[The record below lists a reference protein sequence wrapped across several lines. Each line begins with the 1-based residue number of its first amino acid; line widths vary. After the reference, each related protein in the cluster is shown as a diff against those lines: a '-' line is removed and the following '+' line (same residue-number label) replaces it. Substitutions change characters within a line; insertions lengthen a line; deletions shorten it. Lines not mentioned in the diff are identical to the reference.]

1 MLGALF
7 PIVLATHV
15 IITVFLIGI
24 ILTQKN
30 EGGMGGLGGGASGG
44 MAGFLSGRAQAN
56 LLTKTTRWL
65 ALGFFCTSLFLA
77 FADSHRTASRPLV
90 GTTSSVPAAP
100 AAPAGDAPVG
110 NAPAGNAPV
119 TAPAGD
125 SGAANTIPAQPAAPV
140 EPAAPSGQ

>member
-7 PIVLATHV
+7 PIVLAIHV

-44 MAGFLSGRAQAN
+44 MAGFLSGRQQAN
-56 LLTKTTRWL
+56 LLTKATRWL
-65 ALGFFCTSLFLA
+65 AVGFFCTSLFLA
-77 FADSHRTASRPLV
+77 FSDSHRSTSSTLV
-90 GTTSSVPAAP
+90 GNSPAATEP
-100 AAPAGDAPVG
+100 AAPAGDAP
-110 NAPAGNAPV
+110 
-119 TAPAGD
+119 APAGD
-125 SGAANTIPAQPAAPV
+125 SGTTNTVPAQPAQPV